1 MMLIG
6 TFSMDSFPRNL
17 RDVMHE
23 RDITS
28 TAFAKELSVTRM
40 SVYNWRA
47 GRTDP
52 TLIRLFQIA
61 KVLET
66 NIGRLLNKHRQTKEY
81 NGKL

>member
-1 MMLIG
+1 MATIVT
-6 TFSMDSFPRNL
+6 TFSMDAFPRNL
-17 RDVMHE
+17 RDIMHE

-28 TAFAKELSVTRM
+28 TAFAKVLGVTRM

-61 KVLET
+61 KVLKT
-66 NIGRLLNKHRQTKEY
+66 NIGRLLTTHSKIKE
-81 NGKL
+81 

>member
-61 KVLET
+61 SVLDT
-66 NIGRLLNKHRQTKEY
+66 NIGRLLNTQRQT
-81 NGKL
+81 

>member
-1 MMLIG
+1 MLIG

-61 KVLET
+61 KVLKT
-66 NIGRLLNKHRQTKEY
+66 NIGRLLTTHSKIKE
-81 NGKL
+81 

>member
-1 MMLIG
+1 MAVIIE
-6 TFSMDSFPRNL
+6 TYSMDALPRNL

-28 TAFAKELSVTRM
+28 TAFAKKLGVTRM

-61 KVLET
+61 EILET
-66 NIGRLLNKHRQTKEY
+66 NIGRLLNSQRQIKEY
-81 NGKL
+81 NG

>member
-1 MMLIG
+1 MLIG
-6 TFSMDSFPRNL
+6 KFSMDSFPRNL

-66 NIGRLLNKHRQTKEY
+66 NIGRLLTTHSKIKE
-81 NGKL
+81 

>member
-61 KVLET
+61 KVLKT
-66 NIGRLLNKHRQTKEY
+66 NIGRLLTTHSKIKE
-81 NGKL
+81 

>member
-6 TFSMDSFPRNL
+6 TYSMDSFPRNL

-66 NIGRLLNKHRQTKEY
+66 NIGRLLNTQQQI
-81 NGKL
+81 

>member
-6 TFSMDSFPRNL
+6 TYSMDSFPRNL

-61 KVLET
+61 KVLKT
-66 NIGRLLNKHRQTKEY
+66 NIGRLLTTHSKIKE
-81 NGKL
+81 

>member
-1 MMLIG
+1 MANIVT
-6 TFSMDSFPRNL
+6 TFSLDALPRNL
-17 RDVMHE
+17 RDIMHE

-28 TAFAKELSVTRM
+28 TAFAKELGVTRM

-61 KVLET
+61 SILKTDV
-66 NIGRLLNKHRQTKEY
+66 GQLLKS
-81 NGKL
+81 

>member
-1 MMLIG
+1 MAVIVG
-6 TFSMDSFPRNL
+6 AYSMEALPRNL

-28 TAFAKELSVTRM
+28 TAFAKMLGVTRM

-52 TLIRLFQIA
+52 TLIRLFKIA
-61 KVLET
+61 EVLDT
-66 NIGRLLNKHRQTKEY
+66 NIGRLMNTQRHIKEY
-81 NGKL
+81 NG

>member
-1 MMLIG
+1 MRTKITYPGKYNL
-6 TFSMDSFPRNL
+6 DCFPKNL
-17 RDVMHE
+17 RDLMHN

-28 TAFAKELSVTRM
+28 TAFAKELNVTRM

-61 KVLET
+61 HILET
-66 NIGRLLNKHRQTKEY
+66 DIGQLLKSQ
-81 NGKL
+81 L

>member
-1 MMLIG
+1 MATIVT
-6 TFSMDSFPRNL
+6 TFSMDAFPRNL
-17 RDVMHE
+17 RDIMHE

-28 TAFAKELSVTRM
+28 TAFAKMLGVTRM

-61 KVLET
+61 SILKTDV
-66 NIGRLLNKHRQTKEY
+66 GQLLKS
-81 NGKL
+81 

>member
-1 MMLIG
+1 MAVIVG
-6 TFSMDSFPRNL
+6 AYSMDALPRNL

-28 TAFAKELSVTRM
+28 TEFAKMLGVTRM

-52 TLIRLFQIA
+52 TLIRLFKIA
-61 KVLET
+61 EVLET
-66 NIGRLLNKHRQTKEY
+66 NIGRLLNSQRQIKEH
-81 NGKL
+81 NG